1 MSTSGK
7 GKAKANLKNVS
18 KAQSRSS
25 KAGLAF
31 PVGRISRF
39 LRKDQYAERVGAGA
53 PVYMAAVLEY
63 LAAELLELAGN
74 AAKESA
80 KTRIV
85 PRHLLYAIRQDD
97 ELHRLLGN
105 TCISDGGVIPF
116 IHPDLLPKSG
126 VAKGGK
132 GSAGAGDGAE

>member
-7 GKAKANLKNVS
+7 GKAKSVGKHGKSV
-18 KAQSRSS
+18 SRSA

-31 PVGRISRF
+31 PVGRLSRF
-39 LRKDQYAERVGAGA
+39 LRKDQYSERVGAGA
-53 PVYMAAVLEY
+53 PVYLAAVLEY

-97 ELHRLLGN
+97 ELHKLLGN

-116 IHPDLLPKSG
+116 IHPDLLPK
-126 VAKGGK
+126 
-132 GSAGAGDGAE
+132 GSKSDKNSRAPAESQAV